1 MHTGYSPYDM
11 VNESLRLISTLTN
24 TTQILPKT
32 ERQII
37 LLLNKAETYSYMS
50 TYQLANAHKV
60 FADLYFEHGFTG
72 SALQHYRLAQSL
84 YPKIAIKRKLNKLL
98 ALPKDKLVFSIDANI
113 VAEPDYSNLIF
124 HEIILD
130 DDFNEKRQRER
141 EITAS
146 KMGYTIEEL
155 EKIDEK
161 VAQEL
166 YEKVQEEN
174 NVYDPEFEK
183 ELEYRLSKLGD
194 IYKQE
199 FYRNRSNRK
208 PDNILSNRE
217 LDLLALESMERSF
230 AYKNSQTTEILSPSI
245 TNNEEHLD
253 LSQGLIKSH
262 SPVSKSAQ
270 SKKYLY
276 TKWGIYEMPDPYKAV
291 LKKGPRDDLKKA

>member
-1 MHTGYSPYDM
+1 MQKYAP
-11 VNESLRLISTLTN
+11 VE
-24 TTQILPKT
+24 
-32 ERQII
+32 
-37 LLLNKAETYSYMS
+37 
-50 TYQLANAHKV
+50 
-60 FADLYFEHGFTG
+60 
-72 SALQHYRLAQSL
+72 
-84 YPKIAIKRKLNKLL
+84 
-98 ALPKDKLVFSIDANI
+98 I
-113 VAEPDYSNLIF
+113 VAEFELWRKIKDWQGSESWVHKSMLAG
-124 HEIILD
+124 
-130 DDFNEKRQRER
+130 KRY
-141 EITAS
+141 A
-146 KMGYTIEEL
+146 
-155 EKIDEK
+155 K
-161 VAQEL
+161 VTTPGENNI
-166 YEKVQEEN
+166 YEKKN
-174 NVYDPEFEK
+174 KK

-262 SPVSKSAQ
+262 SPVSKSTQ

-276 TKWGIYEMPDPYKAV
+276 TKWGVYEMPDPYKAV